1 MSFKDNLKKN
11 KKGGYSLRSKVDKK
25 EEGVCLYCGQDK
37 VTQDLLYEYNT
48 DDMLMVREFMEDHLT
63 TYSNHKSISPIW
75 CSECKALIEYKVK
88 LQR

>member
-37 VTQDLLYEYNT
+37 VTQDLFRRSSIPSHWVGKVLFYYQNF
-48 DDMLMVREFMEDHLT
+48 RIRKGHR
-63 TYSNHKSISPIW
+63 SN
-75 CSECKALIEYKVK
+75 L
-88 LQR
+88 